1 MLLTFFKSLK
11 VDLINMV
18 AILMMSAKSATPDL
32 LKIKVFWNKRYY
44 VIHVTIKNLS
54 RDLNYLVDAFMWPMF
69 GNSSISMR
77 EVIIIWIL
85 QGSDKKKQFFWGV
98 FLELK
103 FNNLGLT
110 VDVALRF
117 YISVATVLKLKL
129 KKFWGIVFTLGVY
142 VLPYT
147 Y

>member
-18 AILMMSAKSATPDL
+18 AILMMSAKSTTPDL

-54 RDLNYLVDAFMWPMF
+54 RDLNYIVDAFMWPMF

-98 FLELK
+98 FL
-103 FNNLGLT
+103 
-110 VDVALRF
+110 AQ
-117 YISVATVLKLKL
+117 IQ
-129 KKFWGIVFTLGVY
+129 
-142 VLPYT
+142 
-147 Y
+147 